1 VHKILL
7 LVVSVWLGAT
17 VLSVKADSLTL
28 TDGNVLSGDVIKF
41 DESGLMLRQPGEVYT
56 NVPWML
62 LSQGSLK
69 QLSEN
74 PKIKPIIEPL
84 LEPEVTARAPTP
96 VVNVHEVVRLKTPR
110 QTSVLGGLF
119 SSSVGIFIGL
129 LLYAAN
135 LYAGFEISI
144 CRNRPTVMV
153 VLISGILPIIAP
165 IIFLAMPTYY
175 EGEEEVAP
183 PVEESAPTPLPTPG
197 RAAPPAGSAPT
208 AEQPDPQKQETQQA
222 TSTWTTEQ
230 PKKQQT
236 QVFQRG
242 KFMFN
247 KRFIETKFGTF
258 MKGANKDSVLVIIT
272 PKGQFVVNRVGEV
285 TASEMQV
292 FCDTGEALVAFAD
305 IHEAQIKPRTA

>member
-1 VHKILL
+1 MHKILF
-7 LVVSVWLGAT
+7 LVIALWFGAT
-17 VLSVKADSLTL
+17 VLSVKADSYAL

-41 DESGLMLRQPGEVYT
+41 DEGGLMLRQPGEVYT

-62 LSQGSLK
+62 LSQASLK
-69 QLSEN
+69 KLAEN
-74 PKIKPIIEPL
+74 PKIRPIIEPL
-84 LEPEVTARAPTP
+84 LEPEINARAPQP
-96 VVNVHEVVRLKTPR
+96 AVSVHDVTRLKIPR
-110 QTSVLGGLF
+110 QTSVLGGLLT
-119 SSSVGIFIGL
+119 SSVGIFIGL

-135 LYAGFEISI
+135 LYAAMEIAI

-153 VLISGILPIIAP
+153 VLICGVLPIIGP
-165 IIFLAMPTYY
+165 IFFLAMPTYY
-175 EGEEEVAP
+175 ESDEEAAP
-183 PVEESAPTPLPTPG
+183 PVEESAPGPAPG
-197 RAAPPAGSAPT
+197 RSAPPAGGAPV
-208 AEQPDPQKQETQQA
+208 PDPDQEKQEIPQA

-247 KRFIETKFGTF
+247 KRFIETKFAVF
-258 MKGANKDSVLVIIT
+258 LKGANKDSVLVIIT

-292 FCDTGEALVAFAD
+292 FTDEGEALVAFAD